1 MTILDTHLGSMSSA
15 IAAHYAGMHLTGSEL
30 DPDYYNAGCERVEIE
45 TRQTTFL

>member
-1 MTILDTHLGSMSSA
+1 MEAEDIPSHKA

-30 DPDYYNAGCERVEIE
+30 DPDYFKAACERVERE